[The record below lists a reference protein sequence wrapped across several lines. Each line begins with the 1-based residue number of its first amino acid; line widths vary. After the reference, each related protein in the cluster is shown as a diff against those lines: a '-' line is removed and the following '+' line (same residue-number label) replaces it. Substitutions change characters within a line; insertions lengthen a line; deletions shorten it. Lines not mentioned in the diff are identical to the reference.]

1 MKGALAFLGLA
12 RRAGAT
18 ARGTDATREAVRSG
32 EARLVLLAED
42 ASETQREKV
51 VRLLR
56 HRSVPWRIWGRRSE
70 LGGALGTGPLSAVA
84 VTDPSIAK
92 ALEERLGAA
101 GASGTPESS
110 GGSGT

>member
-1 MKGALAFLGLA
+1 MEGALEFLGLA

-18 ARGTDATREAVRSG
+18 APGTDATRDAIRSG
-32 EARLVLLAED
+32 RARLVLLAGD

-56 HRSVPWRIWGRRSE
+56 HRSVPSRVVGSRSE
-70 LGGALGTGPLSAVA
+70 LGRALGTGPLSAVA
-84 VTDPSIAK
+84 VTDPSIAR
-92 ALEERLGAA
+92 ALEERLEGPDV
-101 GASGTPESS
+101 GGTHESS